1 MAGSKRRGRKHA
13 KRGRRKTKSHENRKR
28 MAINY
33 IRKLYGS
40 KAFDEKGRVRLNY
53 LRKAVDHVES
63 TYPIDSKKRRDLLL
77 GLYDLAKDSKKT
89 TIIPF

>member
-1 MAGSKRRGRKHA
+1 MARKKRRGRKHA
-13 KRGRRKTKSHENRKR
+13 RRRKTHENRKR

-63 TYPIDSKKRRDLLL
+63 TYPINSTKRRELLL

-89 TIIPF
+89 TILPF